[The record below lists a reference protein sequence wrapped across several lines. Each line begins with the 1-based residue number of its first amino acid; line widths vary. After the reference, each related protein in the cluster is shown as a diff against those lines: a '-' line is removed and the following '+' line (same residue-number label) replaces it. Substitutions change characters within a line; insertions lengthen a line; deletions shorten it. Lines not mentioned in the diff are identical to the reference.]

1 MSCVH
6 ASRYFAVIV
15 AIGSNASIANSDID
29 SYSEA
34 AANQAL
40 NNGRPYVYIAGL
52 VMVTDIK
59 DYPHVF
65 MLGDG
70 SMSSNGGVNYV
81 NVPLQANTQ
90 YAVAIRA
97 YTADDLVSYTLHIV

>member
-1 MSCVH
+1 MHVF
-6 ASRYFAVIV
+6 RYFAVIV
-15 AIGSNASIANSDID
+15 AIGSNASLENSSLDP
-29 SYSEA
+29 YNEM

-40 NNGRPYVYIAGL
+40 NNGQPYVYIAGL
-52 VMVTDIK
+52 VMISDINY
-59 DYPHVF
+59 YPHVY

-90 YAVAIRA
+90 YAVVIRA
-97 YTADDLVSYTLHIV
+97 HTADYLVSYTLHIV